1 MIPPRDV
8 IDGCGCIRCRG
19 IDPAILGRST
29 VGDLR
34 WSVDLLQKRLSVPAT
49 ATTFVVVLAVLE
61 FILAPFEPMVGWV
74 DAPIHNLL
82 GGVLLGVLLRG
93 YVSTVVASELTD
105 QQMTRRETVAF
116 ATRRLLPLSATLLGM
131 MIVGTIAFAL
141 SLIVVSLLVFDAGVL
156 GPSVFEG
163 VTPTLLFGS
172 VVAVVF
178 YKFWLAP
185 DIAVVGEV
193 GPVTALRISW
203 TSTTTHWLRVAS
215 LLVSFVA
222 TVTMP
227 DILGSTL
234 AATNFEFV
242 LGAPGSETLVS
253 GFRWLTTSVWYCVG
267 TQIYVRSILGGSA
280 TS

>member
-1 MIPPRDV
+1 MIPPRDD

-29 VGDLR
+29 AGDLR
-34 WSVDLLQKRLSVPAT
+34 WSIDLLQKRLSVPVT
-49 ATTFVVVLAVLE
+49 AIIFVVVLAALE
-61 FILAPFEPMVGWV
+61 LVLAPFEPTVGWV
-74 DAPIHNLL
+74 DTPIHNLI

-116 ATRRLLPLSATLLGM
+116 AIRRLLPLSATLLGM
-131 MIVGTIAFAL
+131 MIIGMIAFAL
-141 SLIVVSLLVFDAGVL
+141 SLMIVSLLVFDAGVL

-163 VTPTLLFGS
+163 VTPILLFGP
-172 VVAVVF
+172 VVTVVF

-185 DIAVVGEV
+185 DIAVVGRA

-203 TSTTTHWLRVAS
+203 TTTTSQWLRVAS
-215 LLVSFVA
+215 LLVSFIA
-222 TVTMP
+222 TVAVP
-227 DILGSTL
+227 DILSGAL
-234 AATNFEFV
+234 AATNAEFV

-253 GFRWLTTSVWYCVG
+253 GFRWLTASVWYSVG
-267 TQIYVRSILGGSA
+267 TQIYVRSILGGSGI
-280 TS
+280 S

>member
-1 MIPPRDV
+1 MIPPRDD

-29 VGDLR
+29 AGDLR
-34 WSVDLLQKRLSVPAT
+34 WSIDLLQKRLSVPAT
-49 ATTFVVVLAVLE
+49 AMTFVVVLAALE
-61 FILAPFEPMVGWV
+61 LILAPFEPTVGWV
-74 DAPIHNLL
+74 DTPIHNLI

-116 ATRRLLPLSATLLGM
+116 AIRRLLPLSVTLLGM
-131 MIVGTIAFAL
+131 IIVGAVAFAL
-141 SLIVVSLLVFDAGVL
+141 SLMVISLLVFDAGVL

-172 VVAVVF
+172 IVAVVF

-185 DIAVVGEV
+185 DIAVVGGV

-203 TSTTTHWLRVAS
+203 TATTTQWLRVAS

-222 TVTMP
+222 TVAMP
-227 DILGSTL
+227 DILGGAL
-234 AATNFEFV
+234 AAANVEFM
-242 LGAPGSETLVS
+242 LGTPGSETLVS
-253 GFRWLTTSVWYCVG
+253 GFRWLTTSVWYSVG
-267 TQIYVRSILGGSA
+267 TQIYVRSILGGSG

>member
-1 MIPPRDV
+1 M
-8 IDGCGCIRCRG
+8 
-19 IDPAILGRST
+19 A
-29 VGDLR
+29 GDLR
-34 WSVDLLQKRLSVPAT
+34 WSINLLQRRLSVPAT
-49 ATTFVVVLAVLE
+49 AIIFVAVLTTLE
-61 FILAPFEPMVGWV
+61 LILAPFEPTVGWV
-74 DAPIHNLL
+74 DTPIHNLI

-105 QQMTRRETVAF
+105 QQMTRRETVAVV
-116 ATRRLLPLSATLLGM
+116 TRRLLPLSATLLGM
-131 MIVGTIAFAL
+131 IIVGAIAFAL
-141 SLIVVSLLVFDAGVL
+141 SLMIVSLLVFDARVL
-156 GPSVFEG
+156 EPSVFEG

-172 VVAVVF
+172 VVAVIF

-185 DIAVVGEV
+185 DIAVVGGV

-203 TSTTTHWLRVAS
+203 TTTTAQWLRVAS

-227 DILGSTL
+227 DILGGAL
-234 AATNFEFV
+234 AAANVEFM

-253 GFRWLTTSVWYCVG
+253 GFRWVTTAVWYCVG
-267 TQIYVRSILGGSA
+267 AQIYVRSILSGPV

>member
-1 MIPPRDV
+1 MIPPRDD

-29 VGDLR
+29 AGDLR
-34 WSVDLLQKRLSVPAT
+34 WSIDLLQKRLSVPAT
-49 ATTFVVVLAVLE
+49 AMTFVVVLAALE
-61 FILAPFEPMVGWV
+61 LILAPFEPTVGWV
-74 DAPIHNLL
+74 DTPIHNLI

-116 ATRRLLPLSATLLGM
+116 AIRRLLPLSVTLLGM
-131 MIVGTIAFAL
+131 IIVGAVAFAL
-141 SLIVVSLLVFDAGVL
+141 SLMVVSLLVFDAGVL

-172 VVAVVF
+172 IVAVVF

-185 DIAVVGEV
+185 DIAVVGGV

-203 TSTTTHWLRVAS
+203 TATTTQWLRVAS

-222 TVTMP
+222 TVAMP
-227 DILGSTL
+227 DILGGAL
-234 AATNFEFV
+234 AAANVEFM
-242 LGAPGSETLVS
+242 LGTPGSETLVS
-253 GFRWLTTSVWYCVG
+253 GFRWLTTSVWYSVG
-267 TQIYVRSILGGSA
+267 TQIYVRSILGGSG

>member
-1 MIPPRDV
+1 MIPPRDD

-29 VGDLR
+29 AGDLR
-34 WSVDLLQKRLSVPAT
+34 WSIDLLQKRLSVPAT
-49 ATTFVVVLAVLE
+49 AMTFVVVLAALE
-61 FILAPFEPMVGWV
+61 LVLAPFEPTVGWV
-74 DAPIHNLL
+74 DTPIHDLI

-116 ATRRLLPLSATLLGM
+116 AIRRLLPLSVTLLGM
-131 MIVGTIAFAL
+131 IIVGAVAFAL
-141 SLIVVSLLVFDAGVL
+141 SLMVVSLLVFDAGVL

-172 VVAVVF
+172 IVAVVF

-185 DIAVVGEV
+185 DIAVVGGV

-203 TSTTTHWLRVAS
+203 TATTTQWLRVAS

-222 TVTMP
+222 TVAMP
-227 DILGSTL
+227 DILGGAL
-234 AATNFEFV
+234 AAANVEFM
-242 LGAPGSETLVS
+242 LGTPGSETLVS
-253 GFRWLTTSVWYCVG
+253 GFRWLTTSVWYSVG
-267 TQIYVRSILGGSA
+267 TQIYVRSILGGSG